1 MWILLLVELVLYAGR
16 DATLLT
22 PLKEVTVELADIAA
36 AFTCDAFSSW
46 TLLPLLA
53 CLLYTSRCV

>member
-53 CLLYTSRCV
+53 GK